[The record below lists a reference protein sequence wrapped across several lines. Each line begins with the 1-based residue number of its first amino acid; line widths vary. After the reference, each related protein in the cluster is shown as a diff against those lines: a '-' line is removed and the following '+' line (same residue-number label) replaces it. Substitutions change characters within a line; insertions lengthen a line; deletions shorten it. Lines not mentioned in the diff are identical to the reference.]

1 MGNWQSPGSDPMRKA
16 LIIGLDHYRHRRP
29 LNGCVQDALAM
40 RKVLAQH
47 GDGRSNFACQMLLA
61 TQEASAV
68 DRASLRRSVEALFSG
83 NDGLTEAALLYFAG
97 HGSITSSGGCLLS
110 SEASDAND
118 GLPLRDLMDWANQ
131 SKARHRLIFLD
142 CCHSG
147 AVAEEVGQPAMSK
160 LADGVTVLTAA
171 TAKQVA
177 METDAGGLFTGLMV
191 EALKGG
197 AANLAGDVTPGG
209 VYAFIDQSLG
219 AWQQRPVFKTNVQ
232 QFISLRSNP
241 SPIDL
246 QDLRQITSLFT
257 SRDALHNL
265 DPSYEPLD
273 AGRQAG
279 DPPAD
284 PDHVRQFA
292 ILKAYSRLQLVTPVD
307 APDMWSAAMRNQ
319 ACRLT
324 PLGQHYWRLV
334 QQGLL

>member
-1 MGNWQSPGSDPMRKA
+1 MRKA

-40 RKVLAQH
+40 QKTLAQH

-61 TQEASAV
+61 TEEASAV
-68 DRASLRRSVEALFSG
+68 DRTRLRRSVEALFSG
-83 NDGLTEAALLYFAG
+83 NDGITEAALLYFAG
-97 HGSITSSGGCLLS
+97 HGSITSTGGYLLS
-110 SEASDAND
+110 SDSSDPSD

-147 AVAEEVGQPAMSK
+147 AAAEEVSQPAMSK
-160 LADGVTVLTAA
+160 LADGVTVLTAS

-177 METDAGGLFTGLMV
+177 MEADGCGLFTGLMV

-219 AWQQRPVFKTNVQ
+219 AWQQRPVFKTSVQ
-232 QFISLRSNP
+232 QFISLRSNTP
-241 SPIDL
+241 PIDL
-246 QDLRQITSLFT
+246 RDLREITALFR
-257 SRDALHNL
+257 SRDGLHCL

-273 AGRQAG
+273 AGRQPG

-284 PDHVRQFA
+284 PDHVRRFS
-292 ILKAYSRLQLVTPVD
+292 ILKAYNHLQLVTPVD
-307 APDMWSAAMRNQ
+307 APDMWSAAMGSK

-324 PLGQHYWRLV
+324 ALGQHYWRLV
-334 QQGLL
+334 HQGLL

>member
-1 MGNWQSPGSDPMRKA
+1 
-16 LIIGLDHYRHRRP
+16 
-29 LNGCVQDALAM
+29 
-40 RKVLAQH
+40 
-47 GDGRSNFACQMLLA
+47 
-61 TQEASAV
+61 
-68 DRASLRRSVEALFSG
+68 VEALFSG

-241 SPIDL
+241 PPIDL

-334 QQGLL
+334 QQELL